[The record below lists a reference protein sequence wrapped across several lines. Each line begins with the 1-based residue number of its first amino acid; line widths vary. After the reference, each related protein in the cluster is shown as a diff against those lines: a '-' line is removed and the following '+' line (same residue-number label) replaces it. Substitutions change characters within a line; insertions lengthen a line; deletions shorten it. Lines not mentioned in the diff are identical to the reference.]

1 MTDETLQR
9 FVYIVHSDLCNQI
22 ETSKYI
28 LQYVGFKKSPPQE
41 KTLMYKLPLILKT
54 KPEEKKLATKT
65 QHCKTPT
72 INCRRKKNGKS
83 FFLLSVVT
91 PLTPRL

>member
-22 ETSKYI
+22 ETSITKYI

-54 KPEEKKLATKT
+54 KPEEKNSQRKPNTAKL
-65 QHCKTPT
+65 Q
-72 INCRRKKNGKS
+72 
-83 FFLLSVVT
+83 L
-91 PLTPRL
+91 